1 MKMTMKKHIPGTM
14 DLRRSLPESN
24 TSWLRSSSGA
34 DDVSGDRGQCIWT
47 LWGAGHCAHLLIPF
61 GFAVTLMW
69 ICVLWIV
76 VRLLRRRR
84 SAVVADASASSS
96 LCACR
101 SLGRRDVLAWTAS
114 ACQAGKRYESFF
126 RSLK

>member
-1 MKMTMKKHIPGTM
+1 MSNLIDARRFPCISGTT
-14 DLRRSLPESN
+14 DIRRSLPERNS
-24 TSWLRSSSGA
+24 SDLRSRSSADAEDAGGQGGQCGWTLHGA
-34 DDVSGDRGQCIWT
+34 D
-47 LWGAGHCAHLLIPF
+47 LCAHLLVLF

-76 VRLLRRRR
+76 VRVIRRRR
-84 SAVVADASASSS
+84 SAVVADVSVSTSSS

-114 ACQAGKRYESFF
+114 TGT
-126 RSLK
+126 L